1 MRGGQ
6 GGWMRCGGARPTGN
20 DEPDDD
26 ATLIEVAQPIRRHAA
41 NGELTAR
48 TRRGAGLCD
57 AASLVARGSL
67 FAGERET

>member
-6 GGWMRCGGARPTGN
+6 GGWMRCSGARPTGN

-26 ATLIEVAQPIRRHAA
+26 ATLIEVAQPIRRYAA

-48 TRRGAGLCD
+48 TRRGAGCATQLR
-57 AASLVARGSL
+57 SLSRQP
-67 FAGERET
+67 FCW